1 MALIYCKKHGEAA
14 GNPYVSKLLQQA
26 VLADEKIDYVK
37 LKLDFYDGDV
47 LFDSVS
53 YFLAKSEIPDPFE
66 GLDVVSLYGDSDEQH
81 TESLLLPLLEGGGVC
96 NECFKE
102 WLML

>member
-81 TESLLLPLLEGGGVC
+81 TESLLLPLLEGGGYAM
-96 NECFKE
+96 NALKSG
-102 WLML
+102 